1 MIDMTIP
8 RIGLTFKNDMTGD
21 FPEPTLPDGFTF
33 ESYKGDEEGKK
44 IWAEVLMTVG
54 FHGGDVQRGI
64 DCFNHEFGNDIE
76 LAKRRIYFLKAPDGK
91 YIGTCTAWEIP
102 ELNRGQLHWLGV
114 NPEYQ
119 RYGLGRAIVEKC
131 LHTFKTE
138 LPGLPAYLA
147 TQTSSHRAICL
158 YMKKG
163 FYPVYWHE
171 ESKKM
176 YEESVEVLKGVMR
189 EPDYTKF
196 ATSVQDDSAKE
207 KLLKKNREE

>member
-1 MIDMTIP
+1 MSIP
-8 RIGLTFKNDMTGD
+8 RIGLTFKNDMTRE
-21 FPEPTLPDGFTF
+21 FPEPTLPEGFTF
-33 ESYKGDEEGKK
+33 ENYKGDEEGKR
-44 IWAEVLMTVG
+44 IWAEVLITVG

-64 DCFNHEFGNDIE
+64 DCFNNEFGNDIE
-76 LAKRRIYFLKAPDGK
+76 LATRRIYFLKAPDGK

-119 RYGLGRAIVEKC
+119 RYGLGRTIVEKC

-158 YMKKG
+158 YIKEG

-176 YEESVEVLKGVMR
+176 YEDSVKALKGVMR
-189 EPDYTKF
+189 EPEYTLF
-196 ATSVQDDSAKE
+196 ATTVQDDSAKE
-207 KLLKKNREE
+207 KFLKKNREE